1 MSPMKNLTSFILFL
15 FIGCL
20 STVGQNLY
28 PPIRNYK
35 IFDYN
40 AASNNWG
47 LSTSEDGE
55 LFSANNA
62 GLLHFNGEE
71 WKLNTLPSKTT
82 IRSVAAIKDKVYTG
96 SYEEFGF
103 WKKDSLGILQYTSL
117 THLIKNH
124 EFTSEE
130 FWQIIPFN
138 NSIVFRSFS
147 KVYVYKDNKITVVKS
162 DIIVNN
168 ITAHNNKIIVAG
180 GDDGLFWLNG
190 ETLEALP
197 LKDSFSFVD
206 KTVVDMVTF
215 NNGLLIGTKL
225 SGCYFIKDG
234 KITEWASTINDTLKQ
249 YQLNKIVVLDQKN
262 IAFGTIKNGLFLYN
276 NYTKTYKSINRE
288 VGLQNNTI
296 LAMIVFK
303 NQLWLGLDNGIDH
316 IQLDH
321 PITYY
326 TDFTG
331 VLGTV
336 YDIAT
341 YNNKVYLGSN
351 TGLYYVDNNKLHFV
365 KGTQGHVWDIAIV
378 DNELFCGHNTGTFK
392 LNEDGVIKVSNI
404 SGGYQI
410 EKIPERN
417 SSFLQGTYTGIAKYS
432 KDDTNN
438 WLVTKLKGFDLPVKK
453 LCFEDNKT
461 LWVAHPYKGF
471 YKLKLNSTYD
481 SVISS
486 KEYNGDNAPNKYN
499 VKLYNIKNQIVFYSQ
514 GDWFKYDPILDKI
527 VTLKEFDSFK
537 NNELLYYNNDH
548 FWFIDNEK
556 SKKITYTNFKEDN
569 IIIENQSLK
578 KRIIP
583 EAENII
589 KVNDSTYYF
598 SLVDGYSKINFNKL
612 NSQLKD
618 NNRLPTPKLISFK
631 GKQSTYAIS
640 SKNITLPYK
649 DARNITLKI
658 ASPGIIHPKYYY
670 SLDGKNAQFA
680 ELDKGFISF
689 QNLSYGDYTLEVF
702 GVGIDNKKS
711 APNVINFTIKAPWY
725 LSVPAILIYC
735 LLVITVIIIIRKY
748 NKYKLNLKH
757 NKLKEHLQKEQ
768 DEKIALLEKEKLAK
782 EIKLKQK
789 ELANTTLNIAKKN
802 EIILDVKT
810 LLVQNKDKFTNQQRY
825 KSFMKRLNNSVN
837 NKEDW
842 KRFEMNFK
850 ELHSDFFENLLKQY
864 PKLTPKDL
872 KLCAY
877 LKMNLSTKEIAP
889 LMAITI
895 RGVEIHRYRL
905 RKKLNID
912 SSENISN
919 FLITFK

>member
-1 MSPMKNLTSFILFL
+1 MNVPYEKFNLIYSISFYWLL
-15 FIGCL
+15 Y
-20 STVGQNLY
+20 TVGQNLY

-40 AASNNWG
+40 AASNNWGG

-117 THLIKNH
+117 TQLIKNH

-303 NQLWLGLDNGIDH
+303 DQLWLGLDNGIDH

-481 SVISS
+481 SIISS

-618 NNRLPTPKLISFK
+618 NNRLPTLSLL
-631 GKQSTYAIS
+631 A
-640 SKNITLPYK
+640 
-649 DARNITLKI
+649 LKV
-658 ASPGIIHPKYYY
+658 S
-670 SLDGKNAQFA
+670 
-680 ELDKGFISF
+680 
-689 QNLSYGDYTLEVF
+689 
-702 GVGIDNKKS
+702 
-711 APNVINFTIKAPWY
+711 KAPM
-725 LSVPAILIYC
+725 
-735 LLVITVIIIIRKY
+735 
-748 NKYKLNLKH
+748 
-757 NKLKEHLQKEQ
+757 Q
-768 DEKIALLEKEKLAK
+768 
-782 EIKLKQK
+782 
-789 ELANTTLNIAKKN
+789 
-802 EIILDVKT
+802 
-810 LLVQNKDKFTNQQRY
+810 
-825 KSFMKRLNNSVN
+825 
-837 NKEDW
+837 
-842 KRFEMNFK
+842 
-850 ELHSDFFENLLKQY
+850 
-864 PKLTPKDL
+864 
-872 KLCAY
+872 
-877 LKMNLSTKEIAP
+877 
-889 LMAITI
+889 
-895 RGVEIHRYRL
+895 
-905 RKKLNID
+905 
-912 SSENISN
+912 
-919 FLITFK
+919 

>member
-1 MSPMKNLTSFILFL
+1 MKNLTSLILLFFISCYV
-15 FIGCL
+15 I
-20 STVGQNLY
+20 VGQNLF
-28 PPIRNYK
+28 PPIHNYK

-40 AASNNWG
+40 AASKNWG
-47 LSTSEDGE
+47 LATNKDGE

-71 WKLNTLPSKTT
+71 WKLNALPSKTT
-82 IRSVAAIKDKVYTG
+82 IRSVAAIDDKIYTG

-103 WKKDSLGILQYTSL
+103 WKKDSLGVLKYTSL

-124 EFTSEE
+124 VFTSEE
-130 FWQIIPFN
+130 FWQIIPYN
-138 NSIVFRSFS
+138 NAIVFRSFS
-147 KVYVYKDNKITVVKS
+147 KVYVYKNNKITVVKA

-168 ITAHNNKIIVAG
+168 IAKHNSQIIVAG
-180 GDDGLFWLNG
+180 GDDGLFYLEG
-190 ETLEALP
+190 DTLEP
-197 LKDSFSFVD
+197 LVLKNNISFVN
-206 KTVVDMVTF
+206 KTVVDMVSIKE
-215 NNGLLIGTKL
+215 GLLIGTKL
-225 SGCYFIKDG
+225 NGCYLIKNNEINVWG
-234 KITEWASTINDTLKQ
+234 STINDTLKQ
-249 YQLNKIVVLDQKN
+249 HQLNKIMVLNQHS

-276 NYTKTYKSINRE
+276 NNTKTYKSINRE

-296 LAMIVFK
+296 LAMVAFK

-336 YDIAT
+336 YDIAL

-351 TGLYYVDNNKLHFV
+351 TGLYYVDNDVLHFV
-365 KGTQGHVWDIAIV
+365 KGTQGHVWDIAV
-378 DNELFCGHNTGTFK
+378 VNNELFCGHNTGTFK
-392 LNEDGVIKVSNI
+392 LNKDGLVKVSNI

-410 EKIPERN
+410 EKIPEDK

-432 KDDTNN
+432 KDDINQWT
-438 WLVTKLKGFDLPVKK
+438 VERLKGFNLPVKK
-453 LCFEDNKT
+453 LCFENSNT

-486 KEYNGDNAPNKYN
+486 KEYNGKNAPNKYN

-514 GDWFKYDPILDKI
+514 GEWFKYDPILDKI
-527 VTLKEFDSFK
+527 VTLEEFSSFK
-537 NNELLYYNNDH
+537 NNELLYYNDDH
-548 FWFIDNEK
+548 FWFIDNEN

-589 KVNDSTYYF
+589 KVNDSTFYF
-598 SLVDGYSKINFNKL
+598 TLVDGYSQINFNKL
-612 NSQLKD
+612 NNQLKD
-618 NNRLPTPKLISFK
+618 NNRLPTPKLVSFT
-631 GKQSTYAIS
+631 GKQNSYPIHT
-640 SKNITLPYK
+640 KNITLPFK
-649 DARNITLKI
+649 DAGNISIKI
-658 ASPGIIHPKYYY
+658 ASSGVMHPKYYY
-670 SLDGKNAQFA
+670 SLDGKDAQFA
-680 ELDKGFISF
+680 KLDNGFISF
-689 QNLSYGDYTLEVF
+689 QNLSHGSYTLEVY

-711 APNVINFTIKAPWY
+711 VPNVINFTIKAPWY
-725 LSVPAILIYC
+725 LSGPALLIYF
-735 LLVITVIIIIRKY
+735 LLVIAAIILIRKY

-757 NKLKEHLQKEQ
+757 NKLKERMQKEQ

-782 EIKLKQK
+782 EVKLKQK

-802 EIILDVKT
+802 EIILDLKN
-810 LLVQNKDKFTNQQRY
+810 LLTQNKDKFPNQQRY

-850 ELHSDFFENLLKQY
+850 ELHSDFFENLLKEY

-889 LMAITI
+889 LMAITV